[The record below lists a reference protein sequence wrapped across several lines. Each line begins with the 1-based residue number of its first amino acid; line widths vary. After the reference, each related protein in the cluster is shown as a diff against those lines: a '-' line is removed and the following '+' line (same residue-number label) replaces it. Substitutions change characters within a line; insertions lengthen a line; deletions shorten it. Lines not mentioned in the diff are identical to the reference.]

1 LSSDAFDSRDQSRIS
16 INSKVL
22 DLLKEGYTGGNLNT
36 GVTQTV
42 RDERDVSNDSVP
54 KNGPGN
60 DLKIPLLIFISFSLI
75 YVLFIAAAMHRR
87 VWYDELFTFDIARA
101 STPSRVMELI
111 RKWDLNPPL
120 SYFFTRWSMA
130 IVGQGKL
137 GLRLASI
144 VEFYTAS
151 LFLFAF
157 ARKRIGNAFA
167 LLAISII
174 WEGPLFYYAVEAR
187 PYALLAMCFS
197 ILIFCWDRAT
207 SPNRPIWSL
216 LGTFFAALGMLLT
229 HVFAPLTLAAI
240 FVGEGVRFARSRKAD
255 IALWT
260 ALLLPCV
267 AMLLYIPLFHTYRRV
282 LFPYHD
288 QAALWQI
295 PQYFIHGVWN
305 TKTILYATVFAF
317 IVSRGNR
324 ESRRA
329 PFLPEQLAAAFFLL
343 CLPILLNLILMPSHG
358 AFWPRY
364 CITTS
369 VTLCL
374 AYAFLGAYQ
383 TDVGQRGGYV
393 ATGVVL
399 LFGLVTV
406 VSAMRS
412 HVRPRTALA
421 TVRPDLPLVVENGM
435 TFFEM
440 NHFED
445 GSLLNRV
452 HYLEDPQAY
461 IKYPNSNLFDGYERL
476 DPEFHIRGH
485 VDDYASFLAQHSQ
498 FLMLT
503 EGRGVFWLV
512 SKLHDDGEEIEK
524 ISEVDVPYGE
534 SEVYLVTVR
543 KSATDN

>member
-1 LSSDAFDSRDQSRIS
+1 M
-16 INSKVL
+16 
-22 DLLKEGYTGGNLNT
+22 NT

-42 RDERDVSNDSVP
+42 RDERGVSNDSFP
-54 KNGPGN
+54 NNGARNGA
-60 DLKIPLLIFISFSLI
+60 KISLLIFVSFSLI

-101 STPSRVMELI
+101 STASRVLELI

-120 SYFFTRWSMA
+120 SYFFTRWSMD
-130 IVGQGKL
+130 IFGQGKL

-144 VEFYTAS
+144 VEFYITS

-167 LLAISII
+167 LLGISII
-174 WEGPLFYYAVEAR
+174 WEGPIFYYAVEAR

-197 ILIFCWDRAT
+197 ILVFCWDRAT
-207 SPNRPIWSL
+207 SPNRPTWSL
-216 LGTFFAALGMLLT
+216 LGTFFGALGMLLT
-229 HVFAPLTLAAI
+229 HVFAPLSLAAI
-240 FVGEGVRFARSRKAD
+240 FVAEGVRFARSRKAD

-267 AMLLYIPLFHTYRRV
+267 AILTYIPLFHTYGRV
-282 LFPYHD
+282 LFPYHV
-288 QAALWQI
+288 QAGLWQI
-295 PQYFIHGVWN
+295 PQYFIHNVWN
-305 TKTILYATVFAF
+305 TKPILYATVFAF
-317 IVSRGNR
+317 IVSRGHR

-329 PFLPEQLAAAFFLL
+329 PFPPEQLAAAFFLL
-343 CLPILLNLILMPSHG
+343 CLPILLNLILMRGHG

-383 TDVGQRGGYV
+383 TEIGQRGAYV

-399 LFGLVTV
+399 LFGLVNV

-412 HVRPRTALA
+412 HPRHGTALSM
-421 TVRPDLPLVVENGM
+421 VRPDLPLVIENGM

-445 GSLLNRV
+445 SGLLNRV
-452 HYLEDPQAY
+452 HFLEDPPAD
-461 IKYPNSNLFDGYERL
+461 IKYSNSTLCDAFEKL

-485 VDDYASFLAQHSQ
+485 VDDYASFLSEHRQ

-503 EGRGVFWLV
+503 EGKGVFWLV

-524 ISEVDVPYGE
+524 ISVVDVPYWE

-543 KSATDN
+543 KAATDD

>member
-1 LSSDAFDSRDQSRIS
+1 M
-16 INSKVL
+16 
-22 DLLKEGYTGGNLNT
+22 NT

-42 RDERDVSNDSVP
+42 REERGVSNDSVP
-54 KNGPGN
+54 DKDSFSNNGARN
-60 DLKIPLLIFISFSLI
+60 DPRIPLSIFVSFSLI

-87 VWYDELFTFDIARA
+87 VWYDELFTLDIARA

-120 SYFFTRWSMA
+120 SYFLNRWSMD
-130 IVGQGKL
+130 VFGQGKF
-137 GLRLASI
+137 GLRLPSI

-151 LFLFAF
+151 LFLFVF
-157 ARKRIGNAFA
+157 AQKRIGNAFA
-167 LLAISII
+167 LLAIAII
-174 WEGPLFYYAVEAR
+174 WQGPIFYYAVEAR

-207 SPNRPIWSL
+207 SANRPVWSL
-216 LGTFFAALGMLLT
+216 VGTFFAALGMLLT

-240 FVGEGVRFARSRKAD
+240 FVGEGVRFARRRKAD
-255 IALWT
+255 FALWT
-260 ALLLPCV
+260 ALLLPCL
-267 AMLLYIPLFHTYRRV
+267 AMLLYLPLFHTYKRV
-282 LFPYHD
+282 FFPYHD

-295 PQYFIHGVWN
+295 PHYFIHGVWN
-305 TKTILYATVFAF
+305 TKPILYATVFAF

-329 PFLPEQLAAAFFLL
+329 PFPPEQLAAAFVLF
-343 CLPILLNLILMPSHG
+343 CLPILLNLILMPGHG

-374 AYAFLGAYQ
+374 AYAFLGAYR

-393 ATGVVL
+393 AAGVVL
-399 LFGLVTV
+399 LFGLVPV
-406 VSAMRS
+406 VSALRS
-412 HVRPRTALA
+412 HARHDARPALA
-421 TVRPDLPLVVENGM
+421 TVRPDLPLVIEDGI

-445 GSLLNRV
+445 GSLLKRV
-452 HYLEDPQAY
+452 HFLEDPPAD
-461 IKYPNSNLFDGYERL
+461 IKYSNSSLCDAFEQL
-476 DPEFHIRGH
+476 DPEFHVRGH
-485 VDDYASFLAQHSQ
+485 VDDYASFLSQHPQ

-503 EGRGVFWLV
+503 EGKGVFWLV

-524 ISEVDVPYGE
+524 ISVVDVPYWE

-543 KSATDN
+543 KPATDD

>member
-1 LSSDAFDSRDQSRIS
+1 M
-16 INSKVL
+16 
-22 DLLKEGYTGGNLNT
+22 NLNS
-36 GVTQTV
+36 GVTATV
-42 RDERDVSNDSVP
+42 GDERGVSNETIPNNGARNDP
-54 KNGPGN
+54 KT
-60 DLKIPLLIFISFSLI
+60 PLLIFVSFSLI
-75 YVLFIAAAMHRR
+75 CVLFIAAAMHRR
-87 VWYDELFTFDIARA
+87 VWYDELFTMDIARA

-111 RKWDLNPPL
+111 RRWDLNPPL
-120 SYFFTRWSMA
+120 SYFFNRWSMD
-130 IVGQGKL
+130 VFGPGKL
-137 GLRLASI
+137 GLRLPSV

-167 LLAISII
+167 LLAISIL
-174 WEGPLFYYAVEAR
+174 WEGPIFYYAVEAR

-216 LGTFFAALGMLLT
+216 LGTFFGALGMLLT

-240 FVGEGVRFARSRKAD
+240 FVGEAIRFARSRKAD
-255 IALWT
+255 IALWA
-260 ALLLPCV
+260 ALLLPCL
-267 AMLLYIPLFHTYRRV
+267 AILLYIPLFHTYKRV
-282 LFPYHD
+282 VFPYHD
-288 QAALWQI
+288 QAGLWQI
-295 PQYFIHGVWN
+295 PQYFIHGVWD
-305 TKTILYATVFAF
+305 TKPILYATVFAF

-324 ESRRA
+324 ERQRG
-329 PFLPEQLAAAFFLL
+329 PFPPEQLAAAFFLF
-343 CLPILLNLILMPSHG
+343 CLPILLNLILMRSHG

-374 AYAFLGAYQ
+374 GYAFLGAYQ

-399 LFGLVTV
+399 LFGLVNIV
-406 VSAMRS
+406 GVMRS
-412 HVRPRTALA
+412 HVRPRPAL
-421 TVRPDLPLVVENGM
+421 TMVRPDLPLVIENGM

-452 HYLEDPQAY
+452 HYLEDPQAS
-461 IKYPNSNLFDGYERL
+461 IKYSSSTLFEGYERF

-485 VDDYASFLAQHSQ
+485 VDDYASFLSQHPQ

-503 EGRGVFWLV
+503 KGRGVFWLV

-534 SEVYLVTVR
+534 SEVYLVTIH
-543 KSATDN
+543 KPATDN